1 MNKTKYPL
9 FFLAITLSLATYSQ
23 QENGF
28 NCFTIL
34 VGKNAT
40 IDGSVIIA
48 HNEDNSGETFAD
60 WHKVPRIKHRAGSY
74 QQFLSGDSIAEIS
87 ETNAYLWITVSQYNA
102 EQYLNEW
109 GVTITTDASRSNE
122 KDAEGRIGQCLRRI
136 MAERSHSA
144 REAVKLAGSLIE
156 KYGYSMSGRIYSV
169 ADPNE
174 AWVLEVVNGKHWISE
189 RVPDNEVA
197 LVPNYYVIQ
206 NVDLTDTLN
215 FLASPDIIDYAVQ
228 QGWYNPESGGS
239 FNFRQAYCRQDR
251 LYSMTNIARRWSAL
265 NLLSDKQYGIYDNF
279 PFSFKP
285 KQKLDIQELM
295 LVLQNHYEGTE
306 FEMNPAYNHGDPHNN
321 TTTMRIC
328 SKYNTFST
336 VVQLRSWMPVDIG
349 CVMWIAPRF
358 PCMQPYVPWYYG
370 ITKIPT
376 GYENESYEVALD
388 NYLVKDRNLRELFP
402 NAAYWVFLDVA
413 NKTLENYGEKIGS
426 LKRSKQKFQSKEFKT
441 VSEKEQEI
449 LHTYQTNPETAQ
461 RMLTDVTGLFAER
474 ALDMTKK
481 RLKK

>member
-1 MNKTKYPL
+1 MNKYVFL
-9 FFLAITLSLATYSQ
+9 IFFFFILNLSPVASQ
-23 QENGF
+23 QEDNF

-34 VGKNAT
+34 AGKDAST
-40 IDGSVIIA
+40 DGSVFIA

-60 WHKVPRIKHRAGSY
+60 WHKVPRIRHNPGTFQKL
-74 QQFLSGDSIAEIS
+74 LSGDSIAEVA
-87 ETNAYLWITVSQYNA
+87 ETNAYLWLSVSKYNA

-109 GVTITTDASRSNE
+109 GVTITTDASRSNV
-122 KDAEGRIGQCLRRI
+122 KDGQGRIGQCLRRV

-144 REAVKLAGSLIE
+144 REAVQIAGTLIE
-156 KYGYSMSGRIYSV
+156 SYGYSMSGRIYSV
-169 ADPNE
+169 ADPIE
-174 AWVLEVVNGKHWISE
+174 AWVLEVVNGKHWIAE
-189 RVPDNEVA
+189 RVPDDEVA

-239 FNFRQAYCRQDR
+239 FNFRQAYCRPDR
-251 LYSMTNIARRWSAL
+251 LNSMTNIARKWMAI
-265 NLLSDKQYGIYDNF
+265 NLLSDKQYEIYDNF

-336 VVQLRSWMPVDIG
+336 VVQLRSWMPVDLG

-358 PCMQPYVPWYYG
+358 PCIQPYVPWYYG

-376 GYENESYEVALD
+376 GYENESYEVALE

-413 NKTLENYGEKIGS
+413 NQTLENYGKKIGS
-426 LKRSKQKFQSKEFKT
+426 LKKSKQKFQSKEFKT
-441 VSEKEQEI
+441 VSQKEQEI
-449 LHTYQTNPETAQ
+449 LHTYQTNPKTAQ

-474 ALDMTKK
+474 ALAMTKK
-481 RLKK
+481 KLQ